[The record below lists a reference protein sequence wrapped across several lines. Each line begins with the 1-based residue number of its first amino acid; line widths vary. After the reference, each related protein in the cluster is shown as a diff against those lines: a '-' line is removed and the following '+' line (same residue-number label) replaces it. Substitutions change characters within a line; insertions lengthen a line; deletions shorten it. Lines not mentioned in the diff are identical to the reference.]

1 MCYACKI
8 SIRRIRRQGFLVKR
22 VALRLRLGAN
32 RLEKFPDRAYLLVM
46 MVSPVRLALGGA
58 MAAFLLDAFAADG
71 DGHMVSATLAAEIA
85 DGLPKFEPARKL
97 PDSSG
102 AAVQEQQAAPEISAA
117 DIVRLPKYVVRES
130 RPLNDEQMRAIEGNA
145 NLAMR
150 RYLGDT
156 NSLDRGILNHFT
168 FPELWGK
175 IPLLGSLPCPLP
187 GMTNQERAMQRYEE
201 DEKLSL
207 LDDLMHIESLSQ
219 NPTSSIAKAFQR
231 EIRYT
236 LKACP

>member
-1 MCYACKI
+1 M
-8 SIRRIRRQGFLVKR
+8 
-22 VALRLRLGAN
+22 N
-32 RLEKFPDRAYLLVM
+32 RLEIFPDPAYLVTM
-46 MVSPVRLALGGA
+46 MASPVRLALVGA
-58 MAAFLLDAFAADG
+58 MAAFSLDAFAADG
-71 DGHMVSATLAAEIA
+71 DRHMVSATLAAEIA
-85 DGLPKFEPARKL
+85 DGLPKFEPAHQS
-97 PDSSG
+97 PDPSL
-102 AAVQEQQAAPEISAA
+102 AAVQEQQAAPEVSAA

-130 RPLNDEQMRAIEGNA
+130 RPLNDEQMRAIDGNA

-150 RYLGDT
+150 RYLGGT

-175 IPLLGSLPCPLP
+175 IPLLRSLPCPLP
-187 GMTNQERAMQRYEE
+187 GMTNQERAMQHYEE
-201 DEKLSL
+201 DERLSL